1 MRQPE
6 MSVRKNRSWPRVL
19 EELVGRLFGSSEH
32 ATAAAPH
39 VRQRISVERLLLYF
53 VLASAPALL
62 LGLWNLGAQTLQTML
77 QHDLAALSGWQWI
90 LFTSLGFDA
99 ATRGVIG
106 PFMLGLAYFSP
117 LLIVTL
123 ATGIFWE
130 VLFATVR
137 RRPVDPGWLMACWL
151 YVLLLPAGLPLGF
164 AVLGISFGL
173 VFGKHILGGTGR
185 YLVSPALLGV
195 LFLQFSYPD
204 HFTGVG
210 SFVPV
215 SGLAVVSTWST
226 VVASGLEN
234 AVVEGL
240 NWSQVFL
247 GQEVGMVGTGS
258 ALLCLIGAAIL
269 VYKGAASARTL
280 LGAIIGLICA
290 TLLVNSFSSEQ
301 TLQQLPWYWHLA
313 LGNFAFGVVFIA
325 TDPTPSPMTAEG
337 RWIQGVLIG
346 VLTILIR
353 ALNPEHPEGTLYAIL
368 LAALTTPVIDHF
380 VIRVRLARWQRRWR
394 TRP

>member
-1 MRQPE
+1 
-6 MSVRKNRSWPRVL
+6 
-19 EELVGRLFGSSEH
+19 
-32 ATAAAPH
+32 
-39 VRQRISVERLLLYF
+39 
-53 VLASAPALL
+53 
-62 LGLWNLGAQTLQTML
+62 
-77 QHDLAALSGWQWI
+77 
-90 LFTSLGFDA
+90 
-99 ATRGVIG
+99 
-106 PFMLGLAYFSP
+106 
-117 LLIVTL
+117 
-123 ATGIFWE
+123 
-130 VLFATVR
+130 
-137 RRPVDPGWLMACWL
+137 
-151 YVLLLPAGLPLGF
+151 
-164 AVLGISFGL
+164 
-173 VFGKHILGGTGR
+173 
-185 YLVSPALLGV
+185 
-195 LFLQFSYPD
+195 
-204 HFTGVG
+204 
-210 SFVPV
+210 
-215 SGLAVVSTWST
+215 
-226 VVASGLEN
+226 
-234 AVVEGL
+234 VVEGL

-353 ALNPEHPEGTLYAIL
+353 TLNPAHPEGTLYAIL
-368 LAALTTPVIDHF
+368 LAALATPLIDHF